1 MAFEN
6 YVCHT
11 GKALCIPYRGTA
23 EFVYD
28 HEFLRID

>member
-1 MAFEN
+1 MVFEN
-6 YVCHT
+6 YVGHT
-11 GKALCIPYRGTA
+11 RKALYIPYRGTA